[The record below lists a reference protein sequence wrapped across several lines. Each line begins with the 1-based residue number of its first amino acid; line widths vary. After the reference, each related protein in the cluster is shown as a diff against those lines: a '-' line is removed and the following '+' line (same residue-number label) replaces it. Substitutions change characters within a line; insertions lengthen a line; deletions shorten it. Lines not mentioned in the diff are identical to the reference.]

1 MTDAVDG
8 LPLARWDGIHL
19 VLNLAPVVAHLR
31 RRLERPGGLEDLGL
45 SGSGDRLRVEGVVP
59 WRGFRTRVAV
69 ELGEFR
75 LRSRHLGLRVLRVTA
90 SAGLR
95 IPRRVVLGAI
105 RRRFPE
111 LVTVLPGSGIVVVDL
126 RRWLPAELALRILTV
141 QVTDHFLH
149 LWVGPGSLHDLPGDR
164 GRALPAETAP
174 AVGSESADS

>member
-45 SGSGDRLRVEGVVP
+45 SGSGDRLRVEGVIP
-59 WRGFRTRVAV
+59 WLGARTRIVA
-69 ELGEFR
+69 ELGELR
-75 LRSRHLGLRVLRVTA
+75 LRSRRLGLRVLRVTA
-90 SAGLR
+90 LAGVP
-95 IPRRVVLGAI
+95 IPRWIVLSVLQ
-105 RRRFPE
+105 RRYPD
-111 LVTVLPGSGIVVVDL
+111 LITVLPGSGIVVVDL

-164 GRALPAETAP
+164 ERALPAETAP